1 MACSNVSLRPL
12 IARRTLQSLLHRSPC
27 IRLWSGC
34 LSAVLTSDIVFP
46 ARKASRLVQHRSVLN
61 GVSKGVEAPVAAM
74 GVIPKPPVARKVSHV
89 LETHG
94 DKRIDDYYWIRDDER
109 KNPDVLAYLEEE
121 NSYTEAVM
129 ADSKDFQESLF
140 QEIRSKIKEDDVN
153 APLRNGPF
161 FYYTKNLEG
170 QQYTVHCRRAAPG
183 GEGPG
188 HVDEVM
194 ETGNGASEEEVLL
207 DENKEAKE
215 HEFYH
220 VGEVKVSP
228 NHKLLAV
235 TEDFTGDE
243 VYSIRVI
250 DIETGQS
257 VGNLITGST
266 EQIEWAEDNEILFYV
281 SQDEVHRPYKV
292 WRHRLNN
299 NQSDDECLYHEKNEE
314 HYIDLRKSESEEY
327 IFVYSGTKVT
337 QFVLYLS
344 SNEPNGDMKPLSPH
358 IEGEDYSVTHRGNHF
373 YFTRRSEEIFNSEL
387 LVAPVTNIS
396 AFTVLLSHRPSV
408 KLENVRASRDHLIVN
423 VREDGLQA
431 ITIYALPPAGKS
443 VESLSEGQKIKF
455 PEPTYSLEDES
466 YQFNSHIFRY
476 GYSSLRTPQSVYD
489 YDLNSGKAV
498 LKKLKPV
505 LGGFDVNKY
514 ETVRPWATA
523 SDGTRIPISIIYRK
537 DLVKLDGTDPLF
549 LSGYGSYEIPND
561 PEFNYHRLS
570 LLDRGVVFAVAHI
583 RGGGELGRK
592 WYEDGKLLR
601 KKNTFTDF
609 ISCAE
614 YLLEN
619 KYGSKDKIAVQGRS
633 AGGLLAGAVL
643 TMRPDLFTTV
653 IAEVAFVDVLT
664 TMLDPSIPLTTV
676 EWEEWGNPAKEE
688 YYYYMKSYSPQDNIQ
703 ARDYPNVLVTGGL
716 HDPRVAY
723 WEPSKF
729 VAKLREMKTD
739 SNLLLLKCDMGA
751 GHFSKSGRFDKLKDF
766 AFTYA
771 FVLKTLG
778 ILPSINSSNL

>member
-1 MACSNVSLRPL
+1 MMLRLPLLLSRAPLQRFSSWRKVEVTRPL
-12 IARRTLQSLLHRSPC
+12 SSVKVLAR
-27 IRLWSGC
+27 
-34 LSAVLTSDIVFP
+34 VLE
-46 ARKASRLVQHRSVLN
+46 ARA
-61 GVSKGVEAPVAAM
+61 AAAM
-74 GVIPKPPVARKVSHV
+74 GMIAKPPVAKKVSHV
-89 LETHG
+89 LETLG
-94 DKRIDDYYWIRDDER
+94 DKREDSYYWIRDDER
-109 KNPDVLAYLEEE
+109 KNPEVLAYLAEE
-121 NSYTEAVM
+121 NNYTDAVTG
-129 ADSKDFQESLF
+129 DTKDLQELIY
-140 QEIRSKIKEDDVN
+140 QEMRSKIKEDDVS
-153 APLRNGPF
+153 APLRSGPF
-161 FYYTKNLEG
+161 FYYRKNLEG
-170 QQYTVHCRRAAPG
+170 QQYTVHCRRMAPG

-194 ETGNGASEEEVLL
+194 ETGNGVPEEEVIL

-215 HEFYH
+215 FEFYH

-243 VYSIRVI
+243 IYTIRVI
-250 DIETGQS
+250 DIATGQL
-257 VGNLITGST
+257 VAKKITNVTS
-266 EQIEWAEDNEILFYV
+266 QIEWLKDNETLIYV
-281 SQDEVHRPYKV
+281 TQDEVHRPYKV
-292 WRHRLNN
+292 WRHKLNN
-299 NQSDDECLYHEKNEE
+299 EQSDDTLLYHEENEE
-314 HYIDLRKSESEEY
+314 HYLDLHKSESDEY
-327 IFVYSGTKVT
+327 VFVISGTKVT

-344 SNEPNGDMKPLSPH
+344 CNEPEGDMKPLSPH
-358 IEGEDYSVTHRGNHF
+358 IEGEDYFATHRADHF

-387 LVAPVTNIS
+387 LVAPVNNVS
-396 AFTVLLSHRPSV
+396 SLKVLLPHRPSV
-408 KLENVRASRDHLIVN
+408 KLENIQASKDHLIVY

-431 ITIYALPPAGKS
+431 IVIYALPPAGTP
-443 VESLSEGQKIKF
+443 VESLPEGQKIKF

-466 YQFNSHIFRY
+466 SQFNSHVFRY

-489 YDLNSGKAV
+489 YDMNTSKSV

-523 SDGTRIPISIIYRK
+523 RDGTRVPISIIYRK
-537 DLVKLDGTDPLF
+537 DLVRLDGTDPLF
-549 LSGYGSYEIPND
+549 LSGYGSYEVPND
-561 PEFNYHRLS
+561 PEFNVHRLT
-570 LLDRGVVFAVAHI
+570 LIDRGFVFAVAHI

-592 WYEDGKLLR
+592 WYENGKLLC

-609 ISCAE
+609 IDCAE

-633 AGGLLAGAVL
+633 AGGLLMGAVL

-653 IAEVAFVDVLT
+653 VAEVAFVDVLT
-664 TMLDPSIPLTTV
+664 TMLDASIPLTTA
-676 EWEEWGNPAKEE
+676 EWEEWGNPTKEE

-703 ARDYPNVLVTGGL
+703 PRDYPNVLVTGGL
-716 HDPRVAY
+716 NDPRVAY
-723 WEPSKF
+723 WEPAKF
-729 VAKLREMKTD
+729 VAKMRELKTD

-751 GHFSKSGRFDKLKDF
+751 GHFSKSGRFDKLKEL

-778 ILPSINSSNL
+778 LLPSSNPSNH